1 MKKILFWLLAF
12 VITAASAVYQRMT
25 GPTYPGRG
33 KAALTNGEVS
43 FKLPRSA
50 EITADCEVGLEV
62 PDAEVGGRLLYRR
75 FKTDDPWTELVMARQ
90 EKRLVGYLTK
100 KPLPRTP
107 AYKGILNDRGKEI
120 SLRA

>member
-12 VITAASAVYQRMT
+12 VITAASAFYQRRT
-25 GPTYPGRG
+25 GPTYPVSG

-43 FKLPRSA
+43 FELPRSA

-90 EKRLVGYLTK
+90 EKRLVGYLPK
-100 KPLPRTP
+100 QHLGGNLAHKL
-107 AYKGILNDRGKEI
+107 I
-120 SLRA
+120 